1 VTAPAA
7 EVALV
12 DFGMGNLRNVA
23 RALERAGAKPRVT
36 ADPDDVLNADR
47 VVLPGVGAL
56 GDCMRGLREL
66 GVDEALRERID
77 RGRPYLGL
85 CLGLQVL
92 FEEGDEG
99 NARGL
104 GLIPGRVGRFDS
116 GMGLPIPH
124 MGWNAAELESPHPVV
139 PEGYYYFVHSYRPA
153 GVPPEA
159 VVATTE
165 YGERFAS
172 AVGAGSA
179 VAVQFHPEKSQRVG
193 LELLERYCQ
202 WDP

>member
-1 VTAPAA
+1 VTPPAA

-12 DFGMGNLRNVA
+12 DFGMGNLRSVA
-23 RALERAGAKPRVT
+23 RALERAGAKPGVT
-36 ADPDDVLNADR
+36 VDPDEVLRADR

-56 GDCMRGLREL
+56 GDCMGGLARL
-66 GVDEALRERID
+66 GVDEALRERIA

-99 NARGL
+99 NASGL
-104 GLIPGRVGRFDS
+104 AVIPGRVRRFEP
-116 GMGLPIPH
+116 GNGLPVPH
-124 MGWNAAELESPHPVV
+124 MGWNAAEVERAHPVV
-139 PEGYYYFVHSYRPA
+139 PEGYYYFVHSYRPV
-153 GVPPEA
+153 GVPADA

-172 AVGAGSA
+172 AVGTGSA

-193 LELLERYCQ
+193 LELLERYCR
-202 WDP
+202 WNP